1 MDGTYK
7 NIIREIHNT
16 LLRSKALRHCD
27 WNSCNEMFRT
37 FQHTNSGLRKKKK
50 RICRKAICPSGR
62 ENFEFKLLF
71 FFFLT
76 AAAIVYDN
84 HLLKVEQLQ
93 PLPQLG
99 DVEQQSSNQTSHRTG
114 SYMSTISLYVFP
126 LMPAA
131 RSASKTRGCEVWIMG
146 ERRDPIPGR
155 FVELAEEI
163 IAFIW
168 NGHSAFIWVNGAEG
182 EIFSRRLTLCQHV
195 EKGWLPENK
204 NSCETNPVSKCW
216 RAEPDG
222 LIASSGNTPVNYARQ
237 LFFFLSLPLQRE
249 QGGKGYSNRL
259 NIWGLKKKKK
269 KIPCPI
275 TRSDNPI
282 MDQLNGTWR
291 QGPKLRFLM
300 GRNQPNAA
308 PCCGQRDLFSMAQA
322 ARVCFKIDRQ

>member
-1 MDGTYK
+1 MKCSGRF
-7 NIIREIHNT
+7 NIPIR
-16 LLRSKALRHCD
+16 A
-27 WNSCNEMFRT
+27 F
-37 FQHTNSGLRKKKK
+37 GKK
-50 RICRKAICPSGR
+50 RRGYAARQFVRLAEKILNSSS
-62 ENFEFKLLF
+62 NF

-126 LMPAA
+126 LTPVA

-182 EIFSRRLTLCQHV
+182 EIFSCRLTLCQHV

-237 LFFFLSLPLQRE
+237 LFFYLSLRLQRE

-259 NIWGLKKKKK
+259 NIWVLKKNKKK
-269 KIPCPI
+269 YSAQLQGQIIP
-275 TRSDNPI
+275 
-282 MDQLNGTWR
+282 
-291 QGPKLRFLM
+291 
-300 GRNQPNAA
+300 
-308 PCCGQRDLFSMAQA
+308 
-322 ARVCFKIDRQ
+322 